1 LASIKSIKNTFL
13 KDKKMVLNNIWNKD
27 ILQHNLSFL
36 ALFIGMYEQFEDK
49 VIENVDCFLNLGCS
63 ANDDTHCKKSE
74 YYRQNILNR
83 KVDENGNK
91 NKLKATMLWFVDVG
105 AITPEDYSLFLNIKE
120 ARNIYVHQLTKCVVN
135 GISDK
140 DIDMLVQLLNLFY
153 KIDNWWINEIEIPT
167 SGISASDDYPTE
179 EAYSMIYT
187 IYRDMINILFL
198 GKADDYQ
205 AYLNNL
211 HSPTDE
217 HSK

>member
-1 LASIKSIKNTFL
+1 
-13 KDKKMVLNNIWNKD
+13 MVLNNIWNKD

-179 EAYSMIYT
+179 EAYSMTYT

>member
-1 LASIKSIKNTFL
+1 
-13 KDKKMVLNNIWNKD
+13 MVLNNIWNKD

-153 KIDNWWINEIEIPT
+153 KIDNWWINEFEIPT

>member
-1 LASIKSIKNTFL
+1 
-13 KDKKMVLNNIWNKD
+13 MVLNNIWNKD

-167 SGISASDDYPTE
+167 SGISASDDYPIE

>member
-1 LASIKSIKNTFL
+1 
-13 KDKKMVLNNIWNKD
+13 MVLNNIWNKD

-140 DIDMLVQLLNLFY
+140 DIDMLLQLLNLFY

-179 EAYSMIYT
+179 EACSMIYT

-198 GKADDYQ
+198 RKADDYQ
-205 AYLNNL
+205 TYLNNL

>member
-1 LASIKSIKNTFL
+1 
-13 KDKKMVLNNIWNKD
+13 MVLNNIWNKD
-27 ILQHNLSFL
+27 ILQHNLSFF

-187 IYRDMINILFL
+187 IYRDMINLLFL

>member
-1 LASIKSIKNTFL
+1 
-13 KDKKMVLNNIWNKD
+13 MVLNNIWNKD

-105 AITPEDYSLFLNIKE
+105 AITPEDYSLSLNIKE

-179 EAYSMIYT
+179 EACSMIYT

-205 AYLNNL
+205 TYLNNL

>member
-1 LASIKSIKNTFL
+1 
-13 KDKKMVLNNIWNKD
+13 MVLNNIWNKD

-49 VIENVDCFLNLGCS
+49 VIENVDCFLKLGCS

-187 IYRDMINILFL
+187 IYRDMINLLFL

>member
-1 LASIKSIKNTFL
+1 
-13 KDKKMVLNNIWNKD
+13 MVLNKD

-187 IYRDMINILFL
+187 IYRDMINLLFL
-198 GKADDYQ
+198 GKTDDYQ

>member
-1 LASIKSIKNTFL
+1 
-13 KDKKMVLNNIWNKD
+13 MVLNNIWNKD

-105 AITPEDYSLFLNIKE
+105 AITPEDYSLFLNVKE

>member
-1 LASIKSIKNTFL
+1 
-13 KDKKMVLNNIWNKD
+13 MVLNNIWNKI

-49 VIENVDCFLNLGCS
+49 VIENVDCFLNLGFS

-105 AITPEDYSLFLNIKE
+105 AITTEDYSLFLNIKE

-205 AYLNNL
+205 AYLNNMY
-211 HSPTDE
+211 SPTDE

>member
-1 LASIKSIKNTFL
+1 
-13 KDKKMVLNNIWNKD
+13 MVLNNIWNKD

-120 ARNIYVHQLTKCVVN
+120 ARNIYVHQLTKCVIN

>member
-1 LASIKSIKNTFL
+1 
-13 KDKKMVLNNIWNKD
+13 MVLNNIWNKD

-187 IYRDMINILFL
+187 IYRDMINMLFL

>member
-1 LASIKSIKNTFL
+1 
-13 KDKKMVLNNIWNKD
+13 MVLNNIWNKD

-167 SGISASDDYPTE
+167 SGISASDDYPTA

>member
-1 LASIKSIKNTFL
+1 MASIKSIKNTFL

-187 IYRDMINILFL
+187 IYRDMINLLFL
-198 GKADDYQ
+198 GKTDDYQ

>member
-1 LASIKSIKNTFL
+1 
-13 KDKKMVLNNIWNKD
+13 MVLNNIWNKD

-91 NKLKATMLWFVDVG
+91 NKLKATMLWLVDVG

-167 SGISASDDYPTE
+167 SGISASDDYSTE
-179 EAYSMIYT
+179 EACSMIYT

-205 AYLNNL
+205 TYLNNL

>member
-1 LASIKSIKNTFL
+1 
-13 KDKKMVLNNIWNKD
+13 MVLNNIWNKD

-198 GKADDYQ
+198 PSVDKSTQARKACFGTFLRSRRLYYIQ
-205 AYLNNL
+205 
-211 HSPTDE
+211 
-217 HSK
+217 

>member
-1 LASIKSIKNTFL
+1 
-13 KDKKMVLNNIWNKD
+13 MVLNNIWNKD

-63 ANDDTHCKKSE
+63 ANDDTHCEKSE

-120 ARNIYVHQLTKCVVN
+120 ARNIYVRQLTKCVVN

>member
-1 LASIKSIKNTFL
+1 
-13 KDKKMVLNNIWNKD
+13 MVLNNIWNKI

-49 VIENVDCFLNLGCS
+49 VIENVDCFLNLGFS

-105 AITPEDYSLFLNIKE
+105 AITPEDYSLFLDIKE

-205 AYLNNL
+205 AYLNNMY
-211 HSPTDE
+211 SPTDE

>member
-1 LASIKSIKNTFL
+1 
-13 KDKKMVLNNIWNKD
+13 MVLNNIWNKD

-167 SGISASDDYPTE
+167 SGISASDDYPTK

>member
-1 LASIKSIKNTFL
+1 
-13 KDKKMVLNNIWNKD
+13 MVLNNIWNKD

-187 IYRDMINILFL
+187 IYRDMINLLFL

>member
-1 LASIKSIKNTFL
+1 
-13 KDKKMVLNNIWNKD
+13 MVLNNIWNKD

-167 SGISASDDYPTE
+167 SEISASDDYPTE

>member
-1 LASIKSIKNTFL
+1 
-13 KDKKMVLNNIWNKD
+13 MVLNNIWNKD

-36 ALFIGMYEQFEDK
+36 ALFKGMYEQFEDK
-49 VIENVDCFLNLGCS
+49 VIKNVDCFLNLGCS

>member
-1 LASIKSIKNTFL
+1 
-13 KDKKMVLNNIWNKD
+13 MVLNNIWNKD

-167 SGISASDDYPTE
+167 SGISSSDDYPTE

>member
-1 LASIKSIKNTFL
+1 
-13 KDKKMVLNNIWNKD
+13 MVLNNIWNKD

-74 YYRQNILNR
+74 YYRQNVLNR

>member
-1 LASIKSIKNTFL
+1 
-13 KDKKMVLNNIWNKD
+13 MVLNNIWNKD

-74 YYRQNILNR
+74 YYRQYILNR

>member
-1 LASIKSIKNTFL
+1 
-13 KDKKMVLNNIWNKD
+13 MVLNNIWNKD

-83 KVDENGNK
+83 KIDENGNK

-179 EAYSMIYT
+179 EACSMIYT

>member
-1 LASIKSIKNTFL
+1 
-13 KDKKMVLNNIWNKD
+13 MVLNNIWNKD

-140 DIDMLVQLLNLFY
+140 DINMLVQLLNLFY

>member
-1 LASIKSIKNTFL
+1 
-13 KDKKMVLNNIWNKD
+13 MVLNNIWNKD

-83 KVDENGNK
+83 KVDENCNK

>member
-1 LASIKSIKNTFL
+1 
-13 KDKKMVLNNIWNKD
+13 
-27 ILQHNLSFL
+27 
-36 ALFIGMYEQFEDK
+36 MYEQFEDK

-153 KIDNWWINEIEIPT
+153 KSITGGLMKLKYLLQE
-167 SGISASDDYPTE
+167 YLHL
-179 EAYSMIYT
+179 MI
-187 IYRDMINILFL
+187 ILPKKL
-198 GKADDYQ
+198 IA
-205 AYLNNL
+205 
-211 HSPTDE
+211 
-217 HSK
+217 

>member
-1 LASIKSIKNTFL
+1 
-13 KDKKMVLNNIWNKD
+13 MVLNNIWNKD

-187 IYRDMINILFL
+187 IYRDMINMLFL
-198 GKADDYQ
+198 PSVDKSTQALKACFGTLLRSRRLYYIQ
-205 AYLNNL
+205 
-211 HSPTDE
+211 
-217 HSK
+217 